1 MKKNLSESNLVY
13 IRVDSSLKIGSG
25 HVERCLTLSKEL
37 KKKGMKIH
45 FICRSHP
52 GNMKS
57 RIIDEGFDI
66 TMLPVD
72 KNISRSSNNGYK
84 SWLGANWKKDAND
97 TSRIIL
103 KKKPRLLILDHYAID
118 IKWESL
124 VKSSSNV
131 KIMVVDGLGNRRH
144 NCDILLDYTYSLEHR
159 KKWKNLISS
168 DCRLLLGTK
177 FILLRNEFIKV
188 KKSQLKRT
196 GKIKRILFAFGGYDK
211 INATNIALEAINSL
225 NKDKIFTDVVIG
237 KNNPNIIQIKKL
249 CSLKPNV
256 KLHIQPKNIVKLMCK
271 ADLSIGGGGIM
282 LWERCYL
289 GIPSILISIARNQL
303 NQAAAVESCGAAI
316 NLGIYKK
323 NIKMKIINI

>member
-1 MKKNLSESNLVY
+1 M
-13 IRVDSSLKIGSG
+13 
-25 HVERCLTLSKEL
+25 
-37 KKKGMKIH
+37 
-45 FICRSHP
+45 
-52 GNMKS
+52 
-57 RIIDEGFDI
+57 
-66 TMLPVD
+66 
-72 KNISRSSNNGYK
+72 
-84 SWLGANWKKDAND
+84 
-97 TSRIIL
+97 
-103 KKKPRLLILDHYAID
+103 ILDHYAID

-196 GKIKRILFAFGGYDK
+196 GKIKRILVAFGGYDK

-256 KLHIQPKNIVKLMCK
+256 KLHIQPKI
-271 ADLSIGGGGIM
+271 LS
-282 LWERCYL
+282 
-289 GIPSILISIARNQL
+289 S
-303 NQAAAVESCGAAI
+303 
-316 NLGIYKK
+316 
-323 NIKMKIINI
+323 